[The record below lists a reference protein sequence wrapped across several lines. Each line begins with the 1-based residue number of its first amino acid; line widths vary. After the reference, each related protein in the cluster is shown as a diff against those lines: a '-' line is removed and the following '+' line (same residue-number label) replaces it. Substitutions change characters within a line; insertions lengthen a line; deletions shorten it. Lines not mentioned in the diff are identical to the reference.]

1 MKKLMSSVFLV
12 IGLASCLALLAFCG
26 GGGGG
31 GGGTNP
37 THTTASLLVANGSSI
52 LNFDASTG
60 LFIGTFTSGGSF
72 TYAIGMTFGPDSNL
86 YVSDLYTGNILKY
99 SGNTG
104 SYIGVFTNAGT
115 TIRAPVFGPDGNL
128 YVGASGGNILR
139 FNGTT
144 GDPLGTFI
152 QVPTGYIASGGMT
165 FHDGF
170 LFVTY
175 MGLGLSPGSLYQY
188 NATTGG
194 LVSILYTG
202 FNYNGPR
209 APIFGPDGNMY
220 VPDWQTSNVA
230 KFSGTNYTYMGN
242 IVSNAGISAMSVA
255 FSPDGNLLV
264 LDDPYSPNRVV

>member
-1 MKKLMSSVFLV
+1 
-12 IGLASCLALLAFCG
+12 
-26 GGGGG
+26 
-31 GGGTNP
+31 
-37 THTTASLLVANGSSI
+37 
-52 LNFDASTG
+52 
-60 LFIGTFTSGGSF
+60 
-72 TYAIGMTFGPDSNL
+72 
-86 YVSDLYTGNILKY
+86 
-99 SGNTG
+99 
-104 SYIGVFTNAGT
+104 
-115 TIRAPVFGPDGNL
+115 
-128 YVGASGGNILR
+128 
-139 FNGTT
+139 
-144 GDPLGTFI
+144 
-152 QVPTGYIASGGMT
+152 MT

-264 LDDPYSPNRVV
+264 LDDPYSPNRVVKFDINTGASLGTLIPAGSAGLGRSSQILVVGP